1 LLANPAGQELDDKKD
16 WRVRV
21 SLAPGLKEKLYN
33 QLSDAGLEMIR
44 LTDGVVFPYVPTMT
58 VNHNAR
64 YSEQALTH
72 SNYKGFFYDG
82 SDVAPI
88 SLSGV
93 FTAQNEKEAAYVQAA
108 VNFFRTCT
116 KMRFGQSDPNAGQ
129 PPPLVRLSG
138 YGDFYMP
145 AVTCVVTSFSHTMP
159 DDCDYVPFA
168 IGKRQGRMPT
178 VSTITVTL
186 QPVMSRKRQSQ
197 DFNLEDFSAGKY
209 LGTRDS
215 SQGGLL

>member
-1 LLANPAGQELDDKKD
+1 
-16 WRVRV
+16 
-21 SLAPGLKEKLYN
+21 
-33 QLSDAGLEMIR
+33 
-44 LTDGVVFPYVPTMT
+44 MT